1 MASRVLGWTC
11 ILFGHKLQVIRYS
24 FLVQFIPT
32 NNRNVET
39 VEKFLL
45 EFAICSGNDIN
56 ICSIDGF
63 LFKVLPATIL

>member
-45 EFAICSGNDIN
+45 EFAICS
-56 ICSIDGF
+56 
-63 LFKVLPATIL
+63 VE